1 MQLNQTMQSLL
12 ETANM
17 LDALQ
22 RERSAISIEIG
33 IKITEVVNEHIRLTL
48 AIQNLQ

>member
-22 RERSAISIEIG
+22 RERGAIFTEIG
-33 IKITEVVNEHIRLTL
+33 IKIAEIVNEHIRLAL
-48 AIQNLQ
+48 AAQNLQ